1 MDKESLYWA
10 LSTLAQVSA
19 ALVAFIGF
27 FVLNAISEVAKAA
40 AQIAEDAKEFVSNFP
55 RTEGGKSKLSQLSE
69 LEIRALS
76 DRKFMVYAGET
87 GGDIG
92 NVNIGAQLKAWTPLD
107 GKIREAQ
114 RVLIVFIGW
123 NLAIICLSVSGVALV
138 PILVDWPGLLPT
150 FFVVVAS
157 MVLTAGAVLYK
168 AYSF

>member
-40 AQIAEDAKEFVSNFP
+40 GEIAEDAKEFVI
-55 RTEGGKSKLSQLSE
+55 RYGHTQGGTSRLSLLSE
-69 LEIRALS
+69 SEIVALS
-76 DRKFMVYAGET
+76 DRKFMAYAAET
-87 GGDIG
+87 QGSIG
-92 NVNIGAQLKAWTPLD
+92 TVNIGAQLKAWTPLD

-123 NLAIICLSVSGVALV
+123 NLTIICLSVSGVPLV
-138 PILVDWPGLLPT
+138 PILVDCPGLPAA
-150 FFVVVAS
+150 FFIGVVSV
-157 MVLTAGAVLYK
+157 VLTAGAALYK
-168 AYSF
+168 AYSY